1 MQNKK
6 NNIFIIKMNKEE
18 LLNIVANAEKENR
31 SLTDEEKAL
40 INKAIEERSC
50 GDKPKEE
57 KSCGEKPKEEKSC
70 EGDKPCS
77 GDTKDEKSCE
87 KGKKKKEERVEDEE
101 PQTEHKEDTPM
112 EDEDKKPKE
121 DNKRNLNNVKNNN
134 CKMEKRYSLMK
145 ELRSAL
151 ETGKSFN
158 LADVEARAYSV
169 SAEGDDVV
177 ATDLYDIWSPLR
189 SKNVLV
195 AAGARTITN
204 VRNNIQIPLMGAVS
218 ANWANETG
226 AAQDGSG
233 TFTSKKLTPK
243 RITAKYPISLQLLA
257 QDSIGVENAIREDIM
272 KCINSKLES
281 TLLSNLAGDDDK
293 PAGLFY
299 APETGSTVVEIGTF
313 ADVCNFEGKVEE
325 ANFEGGKYI
334 MSPKAK
340 AALRNMPKS
349 AKSTQL
355 VMESGQVDGTDAF
368 VTSHVADKKI
378 IFGDFSNLVIAT
390 WDTVMVDVVRDTASV
405 GNGQVTIVVNA
416 FCDAALVR
424 PEGLVFGKIKE
435 G

>member
-1 MQNKK
+1 
-6 NNIFIIKMNKEE
+6 MNKEE

-40 INKAIEERSC
+40 INKAVEERSC
-50 GDKPKEE
+50 GEEKPKEE

-77 GDTKDEKSCE
+77 GDPKDEKSCE
-87 KGKKKKEERVEDEE
+87 EGQKKKEERVEDEE
-101 PQTEHKEDTPM
+101 PQEPKEDTPM
-112 EDEDKKPKE
+112 EDEEKNPKE

-134 CKMEKRYSLMK
+134 IKMEKRYSLMK

-158 LADVEARAYSV
+158 LADVESRAYSV
-169 SAEGDDVV
+169 SADGDDVV
-177 ATDLYDIWSPLR
+177 ATDIYDIWAPLR

-195 AAGARTITN
+195 AAGAQTLTN
-204 VRNNIQIPLMGAVS
+204 IRNNVQIPLMSAVS
-218 ANWANETG
+218 ANWASETG

-257 QDSIGVENAIREDIM
+257 QDSIGVENAIRADIQ
-272 KCINSKLES
+272 KAINSKLEA
-281 TLLSNLAGDDDK
+281 TLLGNAAGDDDK

-299 APETGSTVVEIGTF
+299 NAETGSTMVEIGSF

-355 VMESGQVDGTDAF
+355 VMEAGQVDGTDAF

>member
-1 MQNKK
+1 
-6 NNIFIIKMNKEE
+6 MNKEE

-50 GDKPKEE
+50 GEDKPKEE

-70 EGDKPCS
+70 EDKPCS
-77 GDTKDEKSCE
+77 GDPKDEKSCE
-87 KGKKKKEERVEDEE
+87 EGQKKKEERVEDE
-101 PQTEHKEDTPM
+101 PQTEPKEDTPM
-112 EDEDKKPKE
+112 EDEEKEPKE

-158 LADVEARAYSV
+158 LADVESRAYSV
-169 SAEGDDVV
+169 SSDGDDVV
-177 ATDLYDIWSPLR
+177 ATDIYDIWAPLR

-195 AAGARTITN
+195 EAGAQVITGIKNN
-204 VRNNIQIPLMGAVS
+204 VQIPLMSAVS
-218 ANWANETG
+218 AQWASETG
-226 AAQDGSG
+226 AAADGSG

-257 QDSIGVENAIREDIM
+257 QDSIGVENAIRADIQ
-272 KCINSKLES
+272 KAINSKLEA
-281 TLLSNLAGDDDK
+281 TLLGNAAGDDDK

-299 APETGSTVVEIGTF
+299 APETGSTIVEIGSF
-313 ADVCNFEGKVEE
+313 SDVCNFEGAVEE
-325 ANFEGGKYI
+325 ANIDGGVYV

-349 AKSTQL
+349 NKSTQL
-355 VMESGQVDGTDAF
+355 VMEAGQVDGTPAF
-368 VTSHVADKKI
+368 VTSHVAGKKLI
-378 IFGDFSNLVIAT
+378 YGSFSNLVIAT
-390 WDTVMVDVVRDTASV
+390 WDNVMIDVVRDTASV

-416 FCDAALVR
+416 FCDAALIR

>member
-1 MQNKK
+1 
-6 NNIFIIKMNKEE
+6 MNKEE

-40 INKAIEERSC
+40 INKAVEERSC
-50 GDKPKEE
+50 GEDKPKEE

-70 EGDKPCS
+70 GEKP
-77 GDTKDEKSCE
+77 KEEKSCE
-87 KGKKKKEERVEDEE
+87 EGQKKKEERIEDEE
-101 PQTEHKEDTPM
+101 PQTEPKEEDTPM

-134 CKMEKRYSLMK
+134 NCKMEKRYSLMK
-145 ELRSAL
+145 ELRSSL

-158 LADVEARAYSV
+158 LADVESRAYSV
-169 SAEGDDVV
+169 SDEGDDVV
-177 ATDLYDIWSPLR
+177 ATDIYDIWQPLR

-195 AAGARTITN
+195 QAGAQVITGIK
-204 VRNNIQIPLMGAVS
+204 NNISIPLMSAVS
-218 ANWANETG
+218 AQWASETG

-233 TFTSKKLTPK
+233 TFTSKKLSPK

-257 QDSIGVENAIREDIM
+257 QDSIGVENAIRADIQ
-272 KCINSKLES
+272 KAINSKLEA
-281 TLLSNLAGDDDK
+281 TLLGNAAGDDDK

-355 VMESGQVDGTDAF
+355 VMEAGQVDGTDAF
-368 VTSHVADKKI
+368 VTSHVADKKLI
-378 IFGDFSNLVIAT
+378 YGDFSNIVLAT

>member
-1 MQNKK
+1 
-6 NNIFIIKMNKEE
+6 MNKEE

-40 INKAIEERSC
+40 INKAVEERSC
-50 GDKPKEE
+50 GE
-57 KSCGEKPKEEKSC
+57 EKPKEEKSC
-70 EGDKPCS
+70 EGDAPCS
-77 GDTKDEKSCE
+77 GGTKDEKSCKE
-87 KGKKKKEERVEDEE
+87 GQKKKEERVEDE
-101 PQTEHKEDTPM
+101 PQTEPKEDTPM
-112 EDEDKKPKE
+112 EDEEKKPKE

-158 LADVEARAYSV
+158 LADVESRAYSV
-169 SAEGDDVV
+169 SDNGDDVV
-177 ATDLYDIWSPLR
+177 ATDIYDIWSPLR

-195 AAGARTITN
+195 AAGARTLTN
-204 VRNNIQIPLMGAVS
+204 IRNNVQIPLMSAVS

-257 QDSIGVENAIREDIM
+257 QDSIGVENAIRMDIQ
-272 KCINSKLES
+272 KAVNSKLES
-281 TLLSNLAGDDDK
+281 TLLSSIAGDDDK

-299 APETGSTVVEIGTF
+299 AAETGSTMVEIGSF
-313 ADVCNFEGKVEE
+313 SDVCNFEGKVEE
-325 ANFEGGKYI
+325 ANFEGGVYV

-355 VMESGQVDGTDAF
+355 VMEGGQVDGTPTF

>member
-1 MQNKK
+1 
-6 NNIFIIKMNKEE
+6 MNKEE

-40 INKAIEERSC
+40 INKAVEERSC
-50 GDKPKEE
+50 GEDKPKEE
-57 KSCGEKPKEEKSC
+57 KSCDEKPKEEKSC
-70 EGDKPCS
+70 EDKPCS
-77 GDTKDEKSCE
+77 GDPQEEKSCE
-87 KGKKKKEERVEDEE
+87 EDQKKKEERVEDEE

-112 EDEDKKPKE
+112 EDEEKKPKE

-134 CKMEKRYSLMK
+134 CKMEERFSLMK

-158 LADVEARAYSV
+158 LADVESRAYSV
-169 SAEGDDVV
+169 SEEGDDVV
-177 ATDLYDIWSPLR
+177 ATDIYDIWSPLR

-195 AAGARTITN
+195 QAGARTLTN
-204 VRNNIQIPLMGAVS
+204 IRNNVQIPLMSAVS

-257 QDSIGVENAIREDIM
+257 QDSIGIENAIRADIQ
-272 KCINSKLES
+272 KCINSKLEA
-281 TLLSNLAGDDDK
+281 TLLGNAAGDDDK

-299 APETGSTVVEIGTF
+299 AAETGGTMVEIGSF

-325 ANFEGGKYI
+325 ANFEGGVYV

-355 VMESGQVDGTDAF
+355 VMEAGQVDGTDAF

-378 IFGDFSNLVIAT
+378 IFGNFSNLVIAT

>member
-40 INKAIEERSC
+40 INKALEERSCGEDKPKEEKSC

-57 KSCGEKPKEEKSC
+57 KSC
-70 EGDKPCS
+70 S

-87 KGKKKKEERVEDEE
+87 EGQKKKEERVEDEE
-101 PQTEHKEDTPM
+101 PQTEPKEDTPM
-112 EDEDKKPKE
+112 EDEEKKPKE

-158 LADVEARAYSV
+158 LADVESRAYSV
-169 SAEGDDVV
+169 SEDGDDVV
-177 ATDLYDIWSPLR
+177 ATDIYDIWSPLR

-195 AAGARTITN
+195 QAGAQVITGIKNN
-204 VRNNIQIPLMGAVS
+204 VQIPLMSAVS
-218 ANWANETG
+218 AQWASETG
-226 AAQDGSG
+226 AAQNGAG

-257 QDSIGVENAIREDIM
+257 QDSIGVENAIRADIQ
-272 KCINSKLES
+272 KCINSKLEA
-281 TLLSNLAGDDDK
+281 TLLGNAAGDDDK

-299 APETGSTVVEIGTF
+299 APETGSTVVEIGSF

-325 ANFEGGKYI
+325 ANFDGGKYI

-355 VMESGQVDGTDAF
+355 VMEASQVDGTDAF
-368 VTSHVADKKI
+368 VTSHVADKKL
-378 IFGDFSNLVIAT
+378 IFGNFSNLVIAT

>member
-1 MQNKK
+1 
-6 NNIFIIKMNKEE
+6 MNKEE

-40 INKAIEERSC
+40 INKAVEERSC
-50 GDKPKEE
+50 GEDKPKEE
-57 KSCGEKPKEEKSC
+57 KSCEDKPCSGDPKEEKSC
-70 EGDKPCS
+70 EEGQ
-77 GDTKDEKSCE
+77 
-87 KGKKKKEERVEDEE
+87 KKKEERVEDEE
-101 PQTEHKEDTPM
+101 PQTEPKEDTPM
-112 EDEDKKPKE
+112 EDEEKKPKE

-158 LADVEARAYSV
+158 LADVESRAYSV

-177 ATDLYDIWSPLR
+177 ATDIYDIWSPLR

-195 AAGARTITN
+195 QAGAQVITGIKNN
-204 VRNNIQIPLMGAVS
+204 VQIPLMSAVS
-218 ANWANETG
+218 ANWASETG

-257 QDSIGVENAIREDIM
+257 QDSIGVENAIRADIQ
-272 KCINSKLES
+272 KCINSKLEA
-281 TLLSNLAGDDDK
+281 TLLGNAAGDDDK

-299 APETGSTVVEIGTF
+299 APETGSTIVEIGSF
-313 ADVCNFEGKVEE
+313 ADVCNFEGAVEE
-325 ANFEGGKYI
+325 ANIDGGVYV

-355 VMESGQVDGTDAF
+355 VMEAGQVDGTDAF
-368 VTSHVADKKI
+368 VTSHVADKKLI
-378 IFGDFSNLVIAT
+378 YGSFSNLVIAT
-390 WDTVMVDVVRDTASV
+390 WDNVMIDVVRDTASV

>member
-1 MQNKK
+1 
-6 NNIFIIKMNKEE
+6 MNKED
-18 LLNIVANAEKENR
+18 LLNIVTNAEKENR

-40 INKAIEERSC
+40 INKAVEERSC
-50 GDKPKEE
+50 GEDKPKEE

-70 EGDKPCS
+70 EEGQ
-77 GDTKDEKSCE
+77 
-87 KGKKKKEERVEDEE
+87 KKKEERVEDEE
-101 PQTEHKEDTPM
+101 PQTEPKEDTPM
-112 EDEDKKPKE
+112 EDEEKKPKE

-134 CKMEKRYSLMK
+134 CKMENRRYSLMK

-158 LADVEARAYSV
+158 LADVESRAYSV
-169 SAEGDDVV
+169 SADGDDVV
-177 ATDLYDIWSPLR
+177 ATDIYDIWAPLR

-195 AAGARTITN
+195 AAGAQTLTN
-204 VRNNIQIPLMGAVS
+204 IRNNVSIPLMSAVS
-218 ANWANETG
+218 AQWASETG

-233 TFTSKKLTPK
+233 TFTSKKLSPK

-257 QDSIGVENAIREDIM
+257 QDSIGVENAIRADIQ
-272 KCINSKLES
+272 KAINSKLEA
-281 TLLSNLAGDDDK
+281 TLLGNAAGDDDK

-299 APETGSTVVEIGTF
+299 APETGSTMVEIGSF
-313 ADVCNFEGKVEE
+313 SDVCNFEGKVEE

-355 VMESGQVDGTDAF
+355 VMEAGQVDGTDAF
-368 VTSHVADKKI
+368 VTSHVADKKLI
-378 IFGDFSNLVIAT
+378 YGDFSNIVIAT
-390 WDTVMVDVVRDTASV
+390 WDNVMVDVVRDTASV

>member
-1 MQNKK
+1 M
-6 NNIFIIKMNKEE
+6 E
-18 LLNIVANAEKENR
+18 
-31 SLTDEEKAL
+31 DEEK
-40 INKAIEERSC
+40 E
-50 GDKPKEE
+50 
-57 KSCGEKPKEEKSC
+57 
-70 EGDKPCS
+70 
-77 GDTKDEKSCE
+77 
-87 KGKKKKEERVEDEE
+87 
-101 PQTEHKEDTPM
+101 
-112 EDEDKKPKE
+112 PKE

-158 LADVEARAYSV
+158 LADVEARAYTV

-177 ATDLYDIWSPLR
+177 ATDIYDIWSPLR

-195 AAGARTITN
+195 QAGAQVITGIKNN
-204 VRNNIQIPLMGAVS
+204 VQIPLMSAVS
-218 ANWANETG
+218 AQWASETG
-226 AAQDGSG
+226 AAADGSG

-257 QDSIGVENAIREDIM
+257 QDSIGVENAIRADIQ
-272 KCINSKLES
+272 KAINSKLEA
-281 TLLSNLAGDDDK
+281 TLLGNAAGDDDK

-355 VMESGQVDGTDAF
+355 VMEAGQVDGTDAF
-368 VTSHVADKKI
+368 VTSHVADKKLI
-378 IFGDFSNLVIAT
+378 YGDFSNIVLAT